1 MSTNA
6 TASAEMAAK
15 AVAGPTAMHRAP
27 SRIPR
32 VLTLLVIVAGAT
44 AVFAFVLFPFFWM
57 VKSSF
62 QTDLTI
68 MAIPPIWLP
77 SELTLRSYSRALTLV
92 PFARYI
98 SNSLLVSGV
107 TTIICTIFAA
117 MAGYVLGR
125 HKFPGVTL
133 LFVFFL
139 FTQLIPSITRV
150 FPVYFMLQR
159 LHLINSYLGL
169 IIAYTSFSLPFGVL
183 LLAGYFRA
191 SYPIE
196 LEEAALLDGCTWF
209 SSFVRI
215 VLPIST
221 PGIVAIGTYSFL
233 GSWNDFL
240 WASLL

>member
-1 MSTNA
+1 MTANA
-6 TASAEMAAK
+6 ATTAEPAAK
-15 AVAGPTAMHRAP
+15 VIANSAATHRAP

-32 VLTLLVIVAGAT
+32 FLTLAVIAVGAT

-92 PFARYI
+92 PFGRYI
-98 SNSLLVSGV
+98 SNSILVSGV

-125 HKFPGVTL
+125 HKFPGATL

-139 FTQLIPSITRV
+139 FTQLIPSITA
-150 FPVYFMLQR
+150 
-159 LHLINSYLGL
+159 S
-169 IIAYTSFSLPFGVL
+169 SL
-183 LLAGYFRA
+183 
-191 SYPIE
+191 SISCCS
-196 LEEAALLDGCTWF
+196 GCT
-209 SSFVRI
+209 
-215 VLPIST
+215 
-221 PGIVAIGTYSFL
+221 
-233 GSWNDFL
+233 
-240 WASLL
+240 